1 MANKN
6 PSEKTRFTIGNQ
18 VGKLLK
24 GKPKKKTIIKN
35 RIKDIASWDSVE
47 AVVEKNIMELL
58 TSKNR
63 KEKMEATKAFVKF
76 FKPKKRAK
84 AHSLKRNIV
93 LEIHGI
99 QKLPEIKE

>member
-6 PSEKTRFTIGNQ
+6 PSEKTRFAKGNQ
-18 VGKLLK
+18 FGKLLK

-35 RIKDIASWDSVE
+35 RIKEIASWDTVE
-47 AVVEKNIMELL
+47 SVVEKNIMELL
-58 TSKNR
+58 TSKN
-63 KEKMEATKAFVKF
+63 KKVMMEATKAFVKF
-76 FKPKKRAK
+76 IKPKKRAK
-84 AHSLKRNIV
+84 AHCLKGNIV

>member
-6 PSEKTRFTIGNQ
+6 PSEKTRFAKGNQ
-18 VGKLLK
+18 FGKLLK

-35 RIKDIASWDSVE
+35 RLKEIASWDTVE

-58 TSKNR
+58 TSKNM
-63 KEKMEATKAFVKF
+63 KEKLAATKAFVKF
-76 FKPKKRAK
+76 FKPKKRVN
-84 AHSLKRNIV
+84 AHGLKRNLV

-99 QKLPEIKE
+99 QKLPEK